1 VLLIL
6 WQFCNCSV
14 SSFTPSFVIPLS
26 NVARIRG
33 ILWSEVPSQV
43 VYQTNADWH
52 ATYDA
57 LVKNSLVIADTTQK
71 GLIQF
76 WFRDNPTLFMLAP
89 TGKLQVK
96 WNNLDEKKILF
107 KLVKN
112 LLVAGDG
119 EKLVVKP
126 LRQQVWIEYPMPP
139 SFKLYWCSEATEYV
153 LKKPAI
159 EQSKRGSEV
168 GAEKISAEVKAEFFK
183 VKNAVNE
190 LRREF
195 RFFREPTFN
204 EVALKSGCLNA
215 QRLRDYLV
223 LTFWKD
229 DSDEAER
236 TAEQAIDLAAW
247 LRFRQSGQ
255 LDPRLIALSKKAID
269 SASMDVLV
277 RARLILK
284 TYPELVPTINS
295 GKLEWPDETKKKWIQ
310 VFGSEP
316 PAP

>member
-1 VLLIL
+1 M
-6 WQFCNCSV
+6 
-14 SSFTPSFVIPLS
+14 
-26 NVARIRG
+26 
-33 ILWSEVPSQV
+33 

-52 ATYDA
+52 TTYEA
-57 LVKNSLVIADTTQK
+57 LVNNSLVIADTTQK

-76 WFRDNPTLFMLAP
+76 WFRDSPTLFMLAP

-96 WNNLDEKKILF
+96 WNNYDEKKILF

-126 LRQQVWIEYPMPP
+126 LRQQVWIEYPVPQ
-139 SFKLYWCSEATEYV
+139 SFKLYWCSDATEYV
-153 LKKPAI
+153 LKKTAI
-159 EQSKRGSEV
+159 EQSKRCSEI
-168 GAEKISAEVKAEFFK
+168 GAKKISAEVKAEFFK
-183 VKNAVNE
+183 VKNAVTE

-215 QRLRDYLV
+215 QRLRNYLV
-223 LTFWKD
+223 LTYWKD
-229 DSDEAER
+229 DSEGAEL
-236 TAEQAIDLAAW
+236 TAKQAINLAAW
-247 LRFRQSGQ
+247 LRFKQSSQ
-255 LDPRLIALSKKAID
+255 LDPQLIALCKKAID
-269 SASMDVLV
+269 SATMDALV

-295 GKLEWPDETKKKWIQ
+295 GKLEWPDETKNKWIQ

>member
-1 VLLIL
+1 M
-6 WQFCNCSV
+6 
-14 SSFTPSFVIPLS
+14 
-26 NVARIRG
+26 
-33 ILWSEVPSQV
+33 

-76 WFRDNPTLFMLAP
+76 WFKDSPTLFMLSP

-107 KLVKN
+107 KWVKN

-119 EKLVVKP
+119 KTLVVKP
-126 LRQQVWIEYPMPP
+126 LRQQVWIEYPVPP

-153 LKKPAI
+153 LKKPAF
-159 EQSKRGSEV
+159 ESSKRCSGA

-223 LTFWKD
+223 LTYWRD
-229 DSDEAER
+229 DSEWAER
-236 TAEQAIDLAAW
+236 TAEQAINLAAW
-247 LRFRQSGQ
+247 LRFKESGELEPQ
-255 LDPRLIALSKKAID
+255 LIALCKKAID
-269 SASMDVLV
+269 SSSMDALA

-284 TYPELVPTINS
+284 TYPELVPTINQ
-295 GKLEWPDETKKKWIQ
+295 GKFEWPDETKKKWIE
-310 VFGSEP
+310 VFGSKP
-316 PAP
+316 PIL

>member
-1 VLLIL
+1 M
-6 WQFCNCSV
+6 
-14 SSFTPSFVIPLS
+14 
-26 NVARIRG
+26 
-33 ILWSEVPSQV
+33 PSQV

-52 ATYDA
+52 ATYEA

-76 WFRDNPTLFMLAP
+76 WFKDSPTLFMLSP

-96 WNNLDEKKILF
+96 WNNLDEKQILF
-107 KLVKN
+107 KWVKN

-126 LRQQVWIEYPMPP
+126 LKQQVWIEYPVPP

-153 LKKPAI
+153 LKKPAF
-159 EQSKRGSEV
+159 EPSKCGSEV
-168 GAEKISAEVKAEFFK
+168 GAEKISTEVKAEFFK
-183 VKNAVNE
+183 VKNADNE

-223 LTFWKD
+223 LTYWRD
-229 DSDEAER
+229 DSEWAER
-236 TAEQAIDLAAW
+236 TAEQAINLAAW
-247 LRFRQSGQ
+247 LRFKQNGE
-255 LDPRLIALSKKAID
+255 LDPQLIALCKKAID
-269 SASMDVLV
+269 SASMDALA

-284 TYPELVPTINS
+284 TYPELVPKINA
-295 GKLEWPDETKKKWIQ
+295 GKLEWPEETKKKWIQ

-316 PAP
+316 PSM